1 MGTAVSSAP
10 LRNHRLELP
19 RHVYPEAA
27 LIIAMARCDAP
38 ENLGKLVS
46 LRIGNLPEDMK

>member
-10 LRNHRLELP
+10 LQNNHLVP
-19 RHVYPEAA
+19 RHVYPEAT